1 MEKAEQ
7 YRVTMHNDNVHD
19 FPYIMSSLI
28 RFCDYEPIQAEQ
40 SALIAHTNGKVNIKH
55 GNWDDMFQLTQI
67 LVSLDI
73 TATMESYE
81 GNMH

>member
-7 YRVTMHNDNVHD
+7 YRVTLHNDNVHD
-19 FPYIMSSLI
+19 FPYIMSCLI

-81 GNMH
+81 GSMH

>member
-1 MEKAEQ
+1 MELPEQ
-7 YRVTMHNDNVHD
+7 YRVTLHNDNVHD
-19 FPYIMSSLI
+19 FPYIMSCLI

-81 GNMH
+81 GSVH